1 MKIQWIKLLALGAV
15 TGLFT
20 ACQHTPTPLGK
31 PDKKY
36 DFDHKVHYEQTKF
49 SGDHYLLKIRSDDY
63 AHFTR
68 QSVFLL
74 RHSEK
79 LCQGM
84 NAQLT
89 LQKGVQDFERLPTY
103 PRAYQPDL
111 QVEVKCVSQ

>member
-1 MKIQWIKLLALGAV
+1 MKKQWNRILLSGAMI
-15 TGLFT
+15 GLLT
-20 ACQHTPTPLGK
+20 ACHHTPTPVGQ
-31 PDKKY
+31 PDKVY

-49 SGDHYLLKIRSDDY
+49 NDEHYFLKIRSDAY
-63 AHFTR
+63 AHFTQ

-89 LQKGVQDFERLPTY
+89 LQKGVQAFERLPTH

-111 QVEVKCVSQ
+111 QVEVKCVSK

>member
-1 MKIQWIKLLALGAV
+1 MKSTWIRLVAISILSWTLA
-15 TGLFT
+15 
-20 ACQHTPTPLGK
+20 ACHHTPTPMGK
-31 PDKKY
+31 PEKLY

-49 SGDHYLLKIRSDDY
+49 NDNHYFLSVRSDDY
-63 AHFTR
+63 AHFTK

-89 LQKGVQDFERLPTY
+89 LQKGVQDFERLPTH

-111 QVEVKCVSQ
+111 QAEVKCVPK

>member
-1 MKIQWIKLLALGAV
+1 MNKTWINVFGLSSVALFFSG
-15 TGLFT
+15 
-20 ACQHTPTPLGK
+20 CQHTPTPLGK
-31 PDKKY
+31 SEKNY
-36 DFDHKVHYEQTKF
+36 DWDHKVHYEQTKF
-49 SGDHYLLKIRSDDY
+49 TDEHYFLKIRSDDY

-89 LQKGVQDFERLPTY
+89 LQKGVQDFERLPTH

-111 QVEVKCVSQ
+111 QAEVKCVPR

>member
-1 MKIQWIKLLALGAV
+1 MKIQWIKLLAFGALS
-15 TGLFT
+15 GLLT
-20 ACQHTPTPLGK
+20 ACHHTPTPLGK
-31 PDKKY
+31 PEKIY
-36 DFDHKVHYEQTKF
+36 DFDHKIHYEQTKF
-49 SGDHYLLKIRSDDY
+49 SDDHYFLKIRSDDY

-89 LQKGVQDFERLPTY
+89 LQKGVQDFERLPTH

-111 QVEVKCVSQ
+111 QAEVKCVPR